1 MAIFTST
8 GFDKITVPQY
18 ATAVRSLQP
27 DIAVSMADLH
37 HTSKN
42 PPSRKLLRMAERT
55 EDWTEELLATLT
67 KAPEPAGKATAM
79 FAPVLDVDHAFQWSY
94 LKSLASDSIDTISG
108 LALYG
113 TKLLPE
119 LANYPALTPLPKLS
133 LDPPSTPQGV
143 LEQVSLGMDLI
154 LTPFVNAVSDA
165 GVAMV
170 FDFPPPQQ
178 GAAPLAM
185 GDNIWEPENVTSL
198 TPLKEGCKCYAC
210 TKHTRAYIHHLLNAK
225 EMLGWNLLQIH
236 NHAVVES
243 FFEGIRQTLAQ
254 GAAAYEQAKGAFVA
268 AYEDSFPEGT
278 GERPRAR
285 GYHFKSEG
293 GDEKINKTTWRE
305 LQEPGG
311 NKENEAVATV
321 A

>member
-37 HTSKN
+37 HTSKT

-55 EDWTEELLATLT
+55 EDWTEELLETLGKTPEAT
-67 KAPEPAGKATAM
+67 GKATAV
-79 FAPVLDVDHAFQWSY
+79 FAPVLAVDHAFQWSY
-94 LKSLASDSIDTISG
+94 LKNLAGDSIGAISG
-108 LALYG
+108 LAVYG

-133 LDPPSTPQGV
+133 LDPPTTPQGA
-143 LEQVSLGMDLI
+143 LGQVSLGMDLI

-170 FDFPPPQQ
+170 FDFPPTKQGTAQQ
-178 GAAPLAM
+178 PM
-185 GDNIWEPENVTSL
+185 GDNLWEPENVASL
-198 TPLKEGCKCYAC
+198 TPLKDGCKCYAC

-236 NHAVVES
+236 NHAVLES

-254 GAAAYEQAKGAFVA
+254 GTAAYEAAKGAFIA
-268 AYEDSFPEGT
+268 TYEDSFPEGT

-305 LQEPGG
+305 LQGPGG
-311 NKENEAVATV
+311 NKENETVATM